1 MKEIEIN
8 TDYITLDA
16 ALKFSGSASTGG
28 EAKILI
34 SNGDISVNGEVCLMR
49 GKKLRA
55 GDRFVVKKRMGG
67 TDFEE
72 KEEYLIK

>member
-34 SNGDISVNGEVCLMR
+34 SNGDVSVNGEICLMR
-49 GKKLRA
+49 GKKLRP
-55 GDRFVVKKRMGG
+55 GDCFVVTKRMDGS
-67 TDFEE
+67 DFAE